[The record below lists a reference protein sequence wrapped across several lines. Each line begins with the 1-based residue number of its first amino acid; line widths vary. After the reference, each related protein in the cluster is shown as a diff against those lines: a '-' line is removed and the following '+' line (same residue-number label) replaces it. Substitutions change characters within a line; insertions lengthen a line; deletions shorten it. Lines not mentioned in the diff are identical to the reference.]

1 MYTTEQ
7 NKEIEKVMAV
17 FHDYIQN
24 TKYFDVL
31 WSDKLGY
38 LYLNGISDDRDHLCM
53 APVVLR
59 DGESLCDEIVY
70 HIANDVL
77 ESRGKSHDLYLCTEI
92 EKKEIRKAL
101 STYMNDLP
109 EYQHLIDALFVEK

>member
-38 LYLNGISDDRDHLCM
+38 LYLNGISDDRDNVCM
-53 APVVLR
+53 APMVLR
-59 DGESLCDEIVY
+59 DGESLCDEIIY

-77 ESRGKSHDLYLCTEI
+77 ERKGKFDDLYLCTEG
-92 EKKEIRKAL
+92 EKDEIREVL
-101 STYMNDLP
+101 LPYMKHLP
-109 EYQHLIDALFVEK
+109 EYHHLIDGLFVEK